1 MKFTSPTN
9 EDIQINLDNGYSGTV
24 FAGRYE
30 ELHPMFH
37 REALMAGAIVEGLE
51 DSLTAPSTGGA
62 TEIIG
67 RADAII
73 SALRAMVESGNPD
86 DFTQS
91 GQPKIGKVRELVG
104 MGIDRE
110 EMISAWMI
118 VSSEN
123 AE

>member
-51 DSLTAPSTGGA
+51 DSLAASSGDGST
-62 TEIIG
+62 EIG

-110 EMISAWMI
+110 EMMSAWMI

>member
-51 DSLTAPSTGGA
+51 DSLTASSPDGST
-62 TEIIG
+62 EIG

-73 SALRAMVESGNPD
+73 SALREMVESGNPD

-104 MGIDRE
+104 LGIDRE
-110 EMISAWMI
+110 EMMSAWMI